1 MTNNLIQNDKIEKK
15 IIKKPMKFFVCQLR
29 FTRLTRHSRHEIVVK
44 K

>member
-15 IIKKPMKFFVCQLR
+15 VIKKPVKFFVSKLR
-29 FTRLTRHSRHEIVVK
+29 FTRLTRHSRHEIAVK